1 MDRERR
7 IRERVARAFG
17 ERRREDFG
25 SDAAW
30 NNFLEEREDIAFNLV
45 EGIDVEASER
55 RLRAVEA
62 ENADAIAAT
71 QALEVDMQ
79 QQAADPNP
87 PGTAEAVAPA
97 PAGQSS
103 PDGIAAAGAG
113 GNGDAHMQTPEAERI
128 QLALLASGWSMEL
141 VRRRAIQEAMDTC
154 VF

>member
-7 IRERVARAFG
+7 IRERVVRAFG

-103 PDGIAAAGAG
+103 PGGIAG